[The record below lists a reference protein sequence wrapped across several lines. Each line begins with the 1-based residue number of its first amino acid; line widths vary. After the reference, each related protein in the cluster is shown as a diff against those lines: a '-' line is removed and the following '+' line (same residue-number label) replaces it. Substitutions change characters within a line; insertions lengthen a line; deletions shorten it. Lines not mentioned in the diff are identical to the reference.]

1 MKWFKHDTDASQDA
15 KLQNVLLDYG
25 LEGYGLYWYCL
36 ELIAGKVDAENVTF
50 ELEHDARVI
59 ARNTGSTAEK
69 VEGMMRY
76 FVNVGLFENT
86 QGVISCLKMAKRLD
100 KSMTSNPE
108 MRKVIESMSSNQTV
122 LDGFVYLIEKRD
134 ANKKVIAVKIGRSKN
149 PSSRISELSKLGENI
164 GFSLECVHKIK
175 SDNCVALETELHRK
189 FKHLNIHNE
198 WFMPSE
204 EIYNYMGTKYV
215 MTTSGYVMQEEIR
228 LEEKNTLSS
237 PRVSRA
243 DDVPIDRIVE
253 AYNTVLGG
261 TLPRAQRMTDT
272 RRKQIRARWREM
284 LGTTDA
290 NGKLRYADQDAGVE
304 WFGRFFRKVLT
315 NPHWT
320 GDNDRGWTASLDW
333 VMNPTNFTKILE
345 YVPHDAR
352 KP

>member
-100 KSMTSNPE
+100 KSMTSSAE
-108 MRKVIESMSSNQTV
+108 MRLTIERIRQSGQSKIMTQSAVSHDSIMTKS
-122 LDGFVYLIEKRD
+122 EK
-134 ANKKVIAVKIGRSKN
+134 
-149 PSSRISELSKLGENI
+149 
-164 GFSLECVHKIK
+164 
-175 SDNCVALETELHRK
+175 
-189 FKHLNIHNE
+189 
-198 WFMPSE
+198 
-204 EIYNYMGTKYV
+204 
-215 MTTSGYVMQEEIR
+215 VMQEEIR

-237 PRVSRA
+237 PRVSKA
-243 DDVPIDRIVE
+243 DDVPVDRIVE

-261 TLPRAQRMTDT
+261 TLPRAQRMTEV
-272 RRKQIRARWREM
+272 RRKHIKARWREM

-290 NGKLRYADQDAGVE
+290 NGKLRYADQEAGVE

-315 NPHWT
+315 NPHWI